1 MKNNSFLFLVFLI
14 SSCANLP
21 TNEVS
26 KNCLF
31 PVNNNYPGGLI
42 NHTLENSYKDL
53 ENKLRVGN
61 LKFFV
66 CRSDYD
72 SSLNILAP
80 IPLSYKENLI
90 KLTFQ
95 DKLISSIDI
104 EDKFYRES
112 RIEIQNRDLVSPPS
126 SMQDRIREEYQQ
138 GVIAKNTYTQVGL
151 TQATMS
157 LPLIGITSSEFG
169 VRRFIN
175 GQPRNRHIGLDIAA
189 DEGTPVN
196 APMQGKVILS
206 GNFFYKGNV
215 VYIDHGDGLVSSY
228 SHLSKKAVNL
238 NQKVSKGEVLGYVGS
253 TGRVTGPHL
262 HWEVFFLGIPI
273 NPEIFISK

>member
-42 NHTLENSYKDL
+42 NHTLENSYQDL
-53 ENKLRVGN
+53 ENKLRVGD

-66 CRSDYD
+66 CRSDD

-112 RIEIQNRDLVSPPS
+112 RIEILNRDLVSPPS

-228 SHLSKKAVNL
+228 SHLSNKAVNL
-238 NQKVSKGEVLGYVGS
+238 NQKVSKGEVVGFVGS

>member
-1 MKNNSFLFLVFLI
+1 
-14 SSCANLP
+14 
-21 TNEVS
+21 
-26 KNCLF
+26 LF
-31 PVNNNYPGGLI
+31 PVNNHYPGGLI
-42 NHTLENSYKDL
+42 NHTFEYSDQDL
-53 ENKLRVGN
+53 ENKLRVGD
-61 LKFFV
+61 LKFSV
-66 CRSDYD
+66 CRSDD
-72 SSLNILAP
+72 SRVNILVP
-80 IPLSYKENLI
+80 IPLSYEENLI

-95 DKLISSIDI
+95 DNLISSIDI

-112 RIEIQNRDLVSPPS
+112 RIEIQNRNLVSPPS

-138 GVIAKNTYTQVGL
+138 GMIAKNTYTQVGL
-151 TQATMS
+151 TQATMG
-157 LPLIGITSSEFG
+157 LPLKGITSSEFG

-189 DEGTPVN
+189 AEGTPVK
-196 APMQGKVILS
+196 APMKGKVILS

-215 VYIDHGDGLVSSY
+215 IYIDHGDGLVSSY
-228 SHLSKKAVNL
+228 SHLSNKAINL
-238 NQKVSKGEVLGYVGS
+238 NQIVSKGEVVGYVGS

>member
-42 NHTLENSYKDL
+42 NHTLENSYQDL
-53 ENKLRVGN
+53 ENKLRVGD

-66 CRSDYD
+66 CRSDD
-72 SSLNILAP
+72 SGLNILAP

-151 TQATMS
+151 SQATMS
-157 LPLIGITSSEFG
+157 LPLMGITSSEFG

-228 SHLSKKAVNL
+228 SHLSKKAVSL

-262 HWEVFFLGIPI
+262 HWEVFLLGIPI

>member
-42 NHTLENSYKDL
+42 NHSLENSYQDL
-53 ENKLRVGN
+53 ENKLRVGD

-66 CRSDYD
+66 CRSDD
-72 SSLNILAP
+72 SGLNILAP

-262 HWEVFFLGIPI
+262 HWEVFLLGIPI

>member
-53 ENKLRVGN
+53 ENKLRVGD

-66 CRSDYD
+66 CRSDD

-228 SHLSKKAVNL
+228 SHLSKKVVNL

-262 HWEVFFLGIPI
+262 HWEVFLLGIPI
-273 NPEIFISK
+273 NPEIFINK

>member
-26 KNCLF
+26 KDCLF

-42 NHTLENSYKDL
+42 NHTLENSYQDL
-53 ENKLRVGN
+53 ANKLRVGD

-66 CRSDYD
+66 CRSDD

-80 IPLSYKENLI
+80 IPLSYDENLI

-151 TQATMS
+151 TQTTMS

-189 DEGTPVN
+189 DEGTPIK
-196 APMQGKVILS
+196 APMKGKVILS

-228 SHLSKKAVNL
+228 SHLSNKAVNL
-238 NQKVSKGEVLGYVGS
+238 NQKVSKGEVVGFVGS

>member
-1 MKNNSFLFLVFLI
+1 MKNNFFLFLLFLI
-14 SSCANLP
+14 SSCASFP
-21 TNEVS
+21 TNKES

-31 PVNNNYPGGLI
+31 PVNNHYPGGLI
-42 NHTLENSYKDL
+42 NHTFEYSDQDL
-53 ENKLRVGN
+53 ENKLRVGD
-61 LKFFV
+61 LKFSV
-66 CRSDYD
+66 CRSDD
-72 SSLNILAP
+72 SSVNILVP

-95 DKLISSIDI
+95 DNLISSIDI

-112 RIEIQNRDLVSPPS
+112 RIEIQNRNLVSPPS

-138 GVIAKNTYTQVGL
+138 GMIAKNTYTQVGL
-151 TQATMS
+151 TQATMG
-157 LPLIGITSSEFG
+157 LPLKGITSSEFG

-189 DEGTPVN
+189 AEGTPVK
-196 APMQGKVILS
+196 APMKGKVILS

-215 VYIDHGDGLVSSY
+215 IYIDHGDGLVSSY
-228 SHLSKKAVNL
+228 SHLSNKAINL
-238 NQKVSKGEVLGYVGS
+238 NQIVSKGEVVGYVGS